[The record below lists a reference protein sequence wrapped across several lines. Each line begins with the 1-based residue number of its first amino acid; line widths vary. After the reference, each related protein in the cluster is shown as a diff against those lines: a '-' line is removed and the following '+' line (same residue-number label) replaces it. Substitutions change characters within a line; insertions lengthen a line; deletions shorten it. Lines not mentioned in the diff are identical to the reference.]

1 MKKKTASFAE
11 AIKQEIKHAEANP
24 PKKSWYSKLPP
35 AAQEDFAD
43 LKRRF
48 LAGEYEG
55 VDLAVIYRGVVA
67 RCKEAK
73 WPIPKS
79 DGTVLRWLRT
89 P

>member
-1 MKKKTASFAE
+1 MKKKTASFAD
-11 AIKQEIKHAEANP
+11 AIKQEILHTEANP

-48 LAGEYEG
+48 MAGEYEG

-79 DGTVLRWLRT
+79 DGTVVRWLRT